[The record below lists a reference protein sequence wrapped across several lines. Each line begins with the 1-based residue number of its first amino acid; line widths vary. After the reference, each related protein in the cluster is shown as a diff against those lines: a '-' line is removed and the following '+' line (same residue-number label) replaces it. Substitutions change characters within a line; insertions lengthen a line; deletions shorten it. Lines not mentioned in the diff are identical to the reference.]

1 MTIFQETA
9 RPAPTNRHKL
19 SLRPDQTK
27 LATALF
33 GAMLFAAAVST
44 SAQTV
49 PPASPVAGAEKSAAA
64 NPSTTPKKVT
74 DIIVIGN
81 PLGATDARDVVS
93 PVEVLSGNELLLR
106 RAGTLGETVDG
117 LLGVSSTWF
126 GQNAGRPVIRGLD
139 GDRVRVLSNLGSSL
153 DASSLSFDHNPA
165 IDPLAI
171 ERIEVLRGP
180 AALLYGGTAI
190 GGVVNVIDNRI
201 PATAIDGTRGAI
213 ETRFGGAERDR
224 STSVLFEAGNG
235 VVSLHGDGF
244 TRNSDDYR
252 VPKNTGVPSPVVN
265 SSASA
270 TGGALGASL
279 QLLGGRGNVGISHSL
294 YESNYGTV
302 AEADVRIDMR
312 QTRTAAE
319 LNLRDL
325 GGAFVEGIF
334 VKASKSD
341 YKHVELE
348 SGDVGTTFKNTGND
362 FRAEIKHAKFGA
374 VQGVVGLQGESFRF
388 SALGEEAFVPETKTR
403 NQSVFAYEELVAG
416 AMHYAF
422 GARLERSAVDSAGA
436 SAAGPARFGAAASRA
451 FSLGSASLGA
461 SYRINSELTLTG
473 NMALN
478 ERAPTYNEL
487 FANGAHIATAAYEL
501 GNSRLSKE
509 RSSAIDLGVNWTRGA
524 SGAKFGVFMQS
535 FRNFLALRRS
545 GIYRDAEGNGGGN
558 VSVMD
563 CGDGTSV
570 ESGCTAGVL
579 PEYQCQAVSARLSG
593 VEAQTN
599 LRLLERDK
607 GRGFTLDLTAKLDA
621 VRAEDR
627 TNREP
632 LPRISPLRITIGATI
647 DWQRFLFSAELKR
660 TARQS
665 RVPQA
670 DTFGPTGGY
679 TLLNATAQANVNL
692 GSRSTATF
700 FLRGT
705 NLTNA
710 RAFNAAS
717 IDTIRGLAPL
727 PGRGIRAGLRV
738 DF

>member
-1 MTIFQETA
+1 MPGFGERTAMSVALSGAILLAASFSAAGQTQPVTPAET
-9 RPAPTNRHKL
+9 N
-19 SLRPDQTK
+19 
-27 LATALF
+27 
-33 GAMLFAAAVST
+33 
-44 SAQTV
+44 
-49 PPASPVAGAEKSAAA
+49 PVA
-64 NPSTTPKKVT
+64 TPKASTKKT
-74 DIIVIGN
+74 ISIVVVGN

-93 PVEVLSGNELLLR
+93 PVEVLGGNELLLR

-126 GQNAGRPVIRGLD
+126 GPNAGRPVIRGLD

-165 IDPLAI
+165 IDPLAV

-201 PATAIDGTRGAI
+201 PTTAIDGTRGAV

-270 TGGALGASL
+270 TGGAFGASL

-325 GGAFVEGIF
+325 GGTFVEGIF

-348 SGDVGTTFKNTGND
+348 NGDVGTTFKNTGSD

-374 VQGVVGLQGESFRF
+374 LQGVVGLQGESFRF

-403 NQSVFAYEELVAG
+403 NQAVFAYEELVSG
-416 AMHYAF
+416 AIRYAF
-422 GARLERSAVDSAGA
+422 GVRLERSEVDSSGAGMT
-436 SAAGPARFGAAASRA
+436 GPARFGVAASRA

-461 SYRINSELTLTG
+461 SYRINPELTLTG
-473 NMALN
+473 NIALN

-501 GNSRLSKE
+501 GNTGFGKE
-509 RSSAIDLGVNWTRGA
+509 RSNAIDVGMNWTRGGSSVRA
-524 SGAKFGVFMQS
+524 GLFVQS

-545 GIYRDAEGNGGGN
+545 GIDRDAEGNGGGN
-558 VSVMD
+558 VSVTD

-579 PEYQCQAVSARLSG
+579 PEYQYQAVSARLSG

-607 GRGFTLDLTAKLDA
+607 GRGYTLDVMAKIDA

-632 LPRISPLRITIGATI
+632 LPRISPLRVTIGATI
-647 DWQRFLFSAELKR
+647 DWQRFMFSAELKR

-670 DTFGPTGGY
+670 DTFGPTEGY
-679 TLLNATAQANVNL
+679 TLLNATAQANMTL
-692 GSRSTATF
+692 GSRATATF

-710 RAFNAAS
+710 RAFNATS

-727 PGRGIRAGLRV
+727 PGRGVRAGLRI